1 MAVRPRNDYSTTY
14 ITAVSLPVCELLHF
28 AINKYKVNMTA
39 VIAGYVT
46 VTLTTFD
53 NQSNGRRI
61 EVKS

>member
-28 AINKYKVNMTA
+28 AINKYKV